1 MDAVNKI
8 SSKYGRKTGGMLS
21 SGMRSVCLSVLIL
34 AGAAAFAQPKVVG
47 HRGCRFNTP
56 DSPDTPLYENTLNAL
71 KFAQDLKIDAVEF
84 DVQLTSDGKI
94 IVFHGANVP
103 GIDKDIRKITF
114 DEARRTVLPGGH
126 RMPTIE
132 EYLKQARKCPAVK
145 IICEIKKQSTPE
157 RETMAVEQ
165 VMEAVR
171 RMKMEDQVEYT
182 SFSEWICSEI
192 HRIDPRAKVIF
203 LDSGVFVK
211 TPEYA
216 HEKGY
221 NGISYN
227 FDGFMNHP
235 DYVERARKLGIET
248 TLWIVNSY
256 EVVEWA
262 VRHGVDCVSS
272 DHPELIKGYV
282 DAISAFGIPGQ
293 QDLPAAGCR

>member
-1 MDAVNKI
+1 MMSMRLAIYPAVFKNMTA
-8 SSKYGRKTGGMLS
+8 GRYMRRITIKLS
-21 SGMRSVCLSVLIL
+21 GAVLFSAVLLL
-34 AGAAAFAQPKVVG
+34 AAVPLAAQPKVVG

-56 DSPDTPLYENTLNAL
+56 DNPETPLYENTIQSL
-71 KFAQDLKIDAVEF
+71 KFAQKLEIDAVEF
-84 DVQLTSDGKI
+84 DVQLTSDGKV

-114 DEARRTVLPGGH
+114 DEARGVVLPGGH

-132 EYLKQARKCPAVK
+132 EYLRQAKKCPGVK
-145 IICEIKKQSTPE
+145 MICEIKKQSSPE

-165 VMEAVR
+165 VMEAAR
-171 RMKMEDQVEYT
+171 RLQMEDQMEYT
-182 SFSEWICSEI
+182 SFSEWICREV
-192 HRIDPRAKVIF
+192 HRVNPAAKVIF

-216 HEKGY
+216 AAQGF
-221 NGISYN
+221 NGISYDFN
-227 FDGFMNHP
+227 GFMNHP

-262 VRHGVDCVSS
+262 VRHGVDYVSS
-272 DHPELIKGYV
+272 DHPEKVKPYV
-282 DAISAFGIPGQ
+282 DAVREFAE
-293 QDLPAAGCR
+293 